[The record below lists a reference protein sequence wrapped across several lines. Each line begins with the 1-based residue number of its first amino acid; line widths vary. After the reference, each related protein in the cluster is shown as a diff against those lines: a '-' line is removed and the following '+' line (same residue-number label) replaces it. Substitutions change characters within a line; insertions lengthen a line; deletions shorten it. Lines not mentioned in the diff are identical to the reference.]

1 MSWGGVWNAA
11 KGAVTRP
18 VTGAITTAKAL
29 ASGDVGGALKSIGGD
44 LVSGLPGV
52 SQYNNYKDYNSAP
65 PPPDMG
71 QPTVAGPMMTVSR
84 APTPVTAPPP
94 AAPAAPGLLDTP
106 GVGEDWWAKNG
117 GKFTQPTNSQNYHT
131 QNQGYFSQPPPKPTA
146 STPAYDEYM
155 KTMSDPGMGTNRAY
169 KVSGQLGETTGGEKM
184 MSDFGL
190 ELKAPGTGEQYYGD
204 TKDFYGKPGVGENYI
219 DENIGY
225 YGAPGEGET
234 NLQNVDESLGGIN
247 FGLDAIDMVNGV
259 GAGANR
265 LNNEY
270 ERNGKFFD
278 ANPVQDEYDFFSGG
292 LRGPSYSEQFY
303 DGGQG
308 QSGVDMAF
316 DRERMKSQ
324 RALDDAMSARGLFGG
339 EASLRGSIDL
349 NQDIAA
355 RKALSMADLAKQ
367 ADAARIA
374 RTGAAQTFSTAADNS
389 GFQRRKLGID
399 TADKADAGDRAMAG
413 ISLDAYGLASGESLS
428 KIDKRTTAAGM
439 AQDFGLRRTGEGI
452 DKSVKQQ
459 DLETERVKNGQGAAD
474 GAENLML
481 DRVEAGADIGKD
493 LADTEIDR
501 LTTSGTMGL
510 SADTEDRARKQGLL
524 NAGFGMDAAN
534 LDFERFG
541 LDKVESGGTMANN
554 ADNTN
559 LSFITGGAVG
569 ATTTQN
575 LFEGRERGALND
587 ISNVTSQ
594 VGGTYEEQATAMA
607 NEWMAKEEAKIQA
620 MLDGGQ
626 INMDK
631 AQQMRDEA
639 RANAAT
645 YTKILLEGAKSYGQS
660 QAPAGGA

>member
-1 MSWGGVWNAA
+1 MGLPGNNLKVDP
-11 KGAVTRP
+11 K
-18 VTGAITTAKAL
+18 TG
-29 ASGDVGGALKSIGGD
+29 
-44 LVSGLPGV
+44 LVSGTVGQTP
-52 SQYNNYKDYNSAP
+52 YNPTQP
-65 PPPDMG
+65 PP
-71 QPTVAGPMMTVSR
+71 T
-84 APTPVTAPPP
+84 APILTPQTPAQRYTPPKPAYAPPP
-94 AAPAAPGLLDTP
+94 APKPPAPAQSPAPAMPGLLDSP
-106 GVGEDWWAKNG
+106 GVGEQWWEKNA
-117 GKFTQPTNSQNYHT
+117 GKFTQPTNSQDYYT
-131 QNQGYFSQPPPKPTA
+131 QNQGYFSQPPPKPKS
-146 STPAYDEYM
+146 STPAYDGYM

-169 KVSGQLGETTGGEKM
+169 KVSEQLGETTGGEKM
-184 MSDFGL
+184 MGDFGL

-204 TKDFYGKPGVGENYI
+204 TKDFYGETGVGESYI

-234 NLQNVDESLGGIN
+234 NLQNVDESLGDIN

-259 GAGANR
+259 GSGSQR

-270 ERNGKFFD
+270 ERNGEFFD

-303 DGGQG
+303 DGGEG

-399 TADKADAGDRAMAG
+399 TGARADEGDRAMAG

-452 DKSVKQQ
+452 DKSVKRQ
-459 DLETERVKNGQGAAD
+459 DLETERVKNGQGAAND
-474 GAENLML
+474 AEGLML
-481 DRVEAGADIGKD
+481 DRVGAGAGIGKD
-493 LADTEIDR
+493 LAETEIDR

-510 SADTEDRARKQGLL
+510 AADGEDRARKQALL
-524 NAGFGMDAAN
+524 DAGFEKDQTD
-534 LDFERFG
+534 LDFEKFG
-541 LDKVESGGTMANN
+541 LDKVEGGGRMAGNT
-554 ADNTN
+554 DNTN
-559 LSFITGGAVG
+559 LSYLTGGAIG
-569 ATTTQN
+569 STTAQN

-594 VGGTYEEQATAMA
+594 VGGTYEEQATGMA
-607 NEWMAKEEAKIQA
+607 TEWMAKEEAKIQA

-626 INMDK
+626 INMDR

-660 QAPAGGA
+660 QAPPGGA